1 MPKVNNIFDAIGFL
15 LFIALAAVFFTKANT
30 ATDVNAVGTQFTSA
44 LKTAE
49 AG

>member
-1 MPKVNNIFDAIGFL
+1 MKVNNFFDAIGAL
-15 LFIALAAVFFTKANT
+15 LTIALAAVFFTKANT
-30 ATDVNAVGTQFTSA
+30 ATDVNAVGSQFNQA

>member
-1 MPKVNNIFDAIGFL
+1 MKVNNIFDAIGAL
-15 LFIALAAVFFTKANT
+15 LTIALAAVFFTKPNT
-30 ATDVNAVGTQFTSA
+30 ATDVNAVGSQFNQA

>member
-1 MPKVNNIFDAIGFL
+1 MKVENIFDIIGGL
-15 LFIALAAVFFTKANT
+15 LTIALVAVFLTKGNT
-30 ATDVNAVGTQFTSA
+30 ATDVNAVGNQFSGA

>member
-1 MPKVNNIFDAIGFL
+1 MHVNDVFDIFGGIL
-15 LFIALAAVFFTKANT
+15 TIALVAVFLTKPNT
-30 ATDVNAVGTQFTSA
+30 AADVNAVGNQFTGA